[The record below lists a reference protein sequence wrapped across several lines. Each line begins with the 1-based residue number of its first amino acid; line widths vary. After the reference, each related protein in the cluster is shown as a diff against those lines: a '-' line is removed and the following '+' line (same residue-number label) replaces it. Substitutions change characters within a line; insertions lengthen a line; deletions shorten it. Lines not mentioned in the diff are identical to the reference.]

1 MSRYSNMSKVAKSGA
16 VDSKYFN
23 NFEQFDK
30 DVQAKI
36 NKTNEFKAKLRALL
50 LEEPALLE
58 QRINNAVS
66 ELLKIKKEFN
76 I

>member
-1 MSRYSNMSKVAKSGA
+1 MSKYSKLSKVAKSGA

-36 NKTNEFKAKLRALL
+36 IKTKEFKTKIKELILEDPNLIEQRVQNVVNVL
-50 LEEPALLE
+50 LE
-58 QRINNAVS
+58 
-66 ELLKIKKEFN
+66 IKKEFDV
-76 I
+76 

>member
-1 MSRYSNMSKVAKSGA
+1 MSKYSKLSKVAKSGA

-36 NKTNEFKAKLRALL
+36 IKTKEFKIKIRELILEDPNLIEQRVQNVVNVL
-50 LEEPALLE
+50 LE
-58 QRINNAVS
+58 
-66 ELLKIKKEFN
+66 IKKEFDV
-76 I
+76 

>member
-1 MSRYSNMSKVAKSGA
+1 MSKYSKLSKVAKSGA

-36 NKTNEFKAKLRALL
+36 IKTKEFKTKIRELILEDPNLIEQRVQNVVNVL
-50 LEEPALLE
+50 LE
-58 QRINNAVS
+58 
-66 ELLKIKKEFN
+66 IKKEFDV
-76 I
+76 

>member
-1 MSRYSNMSKVAKSGA
+1 MSKYSKLSKVAKIGA

-36 NKTNEFKAKLRALL
+36 IKTKEFKTKIRELILEDPNLIEQRVQNAVNVL
-50 LEEPALLE
+50 LE
-58 QRINNAVS
+58 
-66 ELLKIKKEFN
+66 IKKEFDV
-76 I
+76 